1 MVVKERINKFGFS
14 LSKTKKDLLF
24 CLLLLIIPTVQ
35 FCIFYIAV
43 NFNSFI
49 LSFQKVDISGG
60 VRTVETSIDIFRQN
74 WEGLVNDFFK
84 SEFFNNYLGN
94 SFLYWGVGVVIGT
107 PLGLLFS
114 YYISRK
120 FFGSSFFRVILYLP
134 SIISAFILVIFYS
147 GFGNSAFSEWI
158 HASPS
163 VLSPSAPLTLKTV
176 LIVFFNVW
184 VSFGTSVLL
193 YSNAMS
199 AITPEILESASLDG
213 AKGFKEFWHIIFPSI
228 FSTFSV
234 FIVTSIATIFINQA
248 NLYSF
253 YNYNCQPE
261 MRTIG
266 YYMFSRVADKSGKS
280 YGEMSLLGILL
291 SAIVIPVTFI
301 VRKLLDKYGP
311 SEH

>member
-1 MVVKERINKFGFS
+1 MKERINKSGFT

-43 NFNSFI
+43 NFNSFL

-60 VRTVETSIDIFRQN
+60 VRTVTTSIEIFLQN
-74 WEGLVNDFFK
+74 WEGLKTDFFQ
-84 SEFFNNYLGN
+84 SQFFGNYVGN
-94 SFLYWGVGVVIGT
+94 SFLYWGVGILVGT

-114 YYISRK
+114 YYISKK
-120 FFGSSFFRVILYLP
+120 FFGSQFFRVILYLP
-134 SIISAFILVIFYS
+134 SIISGFILVIFYA
-147 GFGNSAFSEWI
+147 GFGNNAFSSWI
-158 HASPS
+158 GASPS
-163 VLSPSAPLTLKTV
+163 VLAQTAPIVPKTA

-184 VSFGTSVLL
+184 VGFGTSVLL

-199 AITPEILESASLDG
+199 AITPEILESAALDG
-213 AKGFKEFWHIIFPSI
+213 AKGFKEFWYIVFPSI

-280 YGEMSLLGILL
+280 YGEMSLLGLML
-291 SAIVIPVTFI
+291 SAIVIPVTFA
-301 VRKLLDKYGP
+301 VRKLLDKFGP